1 MQGFLKSVIYTVHH
15 PVHVYNILVSAI
27 SLLPGFENGFERHFY
42 NLNSILK
49 IFIFFELIEGQT
61 FSIPVNS
68 FKLGVM

>member
-1 MQGFLKSVIYTVHH
+1 MVLGGFRLF
-15 PVHVYNILVSAI
+15 HVLVTTI

-42 NLNSILK
+42 NFKSTLK

-61 FSIPVNS
+61 FSNLVNS